1 MAHPEGSGGCG
12 VEVEDGIASLGW
24 LLVPTRT
31 EADVPAFVSRLR
43 RRFPALACTRVCR
56 SFMDRP
62 RTTRRSLNSLTAS
75 VILMM
80 SAVPASTISVSLL
93 SRSRSR
99 AAARAASQWAN
110 ASRAVPYNSQ
120 PGHTVHSDGSGVAQ
134 VEHQFMVTTGGSA
147 GRRLPF
153 SLIRSSI
160 RSEETCLRKAGN
172 PHLLA

>member
-31 EADVPAFVSRLR
+31 ETDVPAFVSRLR
-43 RRFPALACTRVCR
+43 RRFLALACTRDCR

-62 RTTRRSLNSLTAS
+62 MTSRRSLNSLTAS
-75 VILMM
+75 VTPMLRAIPA
-80 SAVPASTISVSLL
+80 SAVIVSLA
-93 SRSRSR
+93 SRSSSL
-99 AAARAASQWAN
+99 AAALAASQWPS
-110 ASRAVPYNSQ
+110 ASRAFAYNSQ

-160 RSEETCLRKAGN
+160 RSEETCLLKAGS